1 MYRIL
6 FINTNNIATF
16 VKARKIFNV
25 AVVDLR
31 KELYKNINKA
41 KYIFIIYLLIN
52 LCLYERH
59 SFLLKAFEA
68 IVVTLSDTS
77 VEFCPEYF
85 SKGCCE
91 R

>member
-41 KYIFIIYLLIN
+41 KYIFIIYLLQ
-52 LCLYERH
+52 
-59 SFLLKAFEA
+59 
-68 IVVTLSDTS
+68 
-77 VEFCPEYF
+77 
-85 SKGCCE
+85 
-91 R
+91 